1 MNAGGS
7 DGRSDGFHQQLLQIL
22 ANKGPSLLQDLHE
35 RTHGLSI
42 FFVCRFENGL
52 RDPMFSYI
60 YDTRDGIK

>member
-42 FFVCRFENGL
+42 FFVCRFENGNDEIRCL
-52 RDPMFSYI
+52 VTYMI
-60 YDTRDGIK
+60 HEMV